1 MVTTWAAGL
10 TRWLRKYGP
19 VIDILHDEAIMDHM
33 DNKGNK
39 MTVRELREILF
50 DMDQDLEVTVW
61 KPEWD
66 QTDPIRSVELCESEV
81 VIF

>member
-1 MVTTWAAGL
+1 
-10 TRWLRKYGP
+10 
-19 VIDILHDEAIMDHM
+19 VIDILRDEAIMDHM
-33 DNKGNK
+33 VNKGNK

-66 QTDPIRSVELCESEV
+66 QTDPINRVELCESEV